1 MTTDPRQNPTASDM
15 VREFH
20 TAFGLPMETKPV
32 ARTPQTENRVSFLR
46 EEFNEYL
53 AAVEAGDLVEI
64 ADALADMTYVIHGTA
79 HDHGIPL
86 DAVVAE
92 VHRSNM
98 SKLGL
103 DGKPILREDGKVIK
117 GPAYFKPDVA
127 SILFPEPEIEDDYD
141 LDAADTYDDV
151 AEL

>member
-1 MTTDPRQNPTASDM
+1 M

-20 TAFGLPMETKPV
+20 TAFGIPMGDKPT
-32 ARTPQTENRVSFLR
+32 ATTPQSENRVSFLR

-64 ADALADMTYVIHGTA
+64 ADALADMTYIIHGTA
-79 HDHGIPL
+79 LDHGIPL
-86 DAVVAE
+86 DAVVEE

-117 GPAYFKPDVA
+117 GPAYFRPDV
-127 SILFPEPEIEDDYD
+127 SSVLFPESEDDYELED
-141 LDAADTYDDV
+141 TATYDDV

>member
-1 MTTDPRQNPTASDM
+1 M

-20 TAFGLPMETKPV
+20 SAFGLPMETKPTV
-32 ARTPQTENRVSFLR
+32 HTPQTELRVALLR

-53 AAVEAGDLVEI
+53 TAVEAGDLVEI

-79 HDHGIPL
+79 HDHGLPL
-86 DAVVAE
+86 DALVEE

-117 GPAYFKPDVA
+117 GPAYFKPDIAAV
-127 SILFPEPEIEDDYD
+127 IFDKPEDDYE
-141 LDAADTYDDV
+141 LTAESTYDDV

>member
-1 MTTDPRQNPTASDM
+1 MTTDPRQAPTASDM

-20 TAFGLPMETKPV
+20 TAFGLPMETKPTI
-32 ARTPQTENRVSFLR
+32 RTPQTELRVELLR
-46 EEFNEYL
+46 EEFTEYL
-53 AAVEAGDLVEI
+53 NAVEAGDLVEI

-117 GPAYFKPDVA
+117 GPAYFRPDIA
-127 SILFPEPEIEDDYD
+127 SIINAELEDDYEPIEVD
-141 LDAADTYDDV
+141 EYQGDAA
-151 AEL
+151 EL